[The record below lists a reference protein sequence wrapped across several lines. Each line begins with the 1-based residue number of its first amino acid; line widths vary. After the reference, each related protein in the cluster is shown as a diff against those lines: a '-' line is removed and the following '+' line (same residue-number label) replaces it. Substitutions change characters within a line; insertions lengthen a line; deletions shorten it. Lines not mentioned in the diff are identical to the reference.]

1 MFELQKLI
9 SEKSERMKQRI
20 DWNKWMPYLVAIL
33 VFYVITLIY
42 FAPMLEGKRL
52 VQPDIKNHIG
62 MSKEIMDH
70 REKYGEEPYW
80 SNSMFGGMPA
90 YLVSATYVS
99 DFLAHAGTLFC
110 GFLPIPAGALFLYMI
125 GFFILLIVLRV
136 DSWLSLLGAVA
147 FAFSSY
153 FFVILEAGHNSKA
166 IAIGFMAPVLAGV
179 ILLYRGKYLLGAGVT
194 ALFLAL
200 EIKAT
205 HPQITYY
212 LGLLIA
218 VYLLFKLAEAIR
230 EKQLMRFAKATG
242 IFVGVAI
249 IAALTHF
256 TALSA
261 INEWGKVSI
270 RGASELS
277 IGQDNKT
284 SGLDR
289 DYATQWSYGRGESW
303 TLLVPNFKGG
313 ATGAI
318 GEDPALVE
326 NIDPRMQ
333 QAVAGSNR
341 YWGDQPFTSG
351 PVYVGAIIFFL
362 AVLGMFVLKGPLK
375 WALFTATIFSLL
387 LSWGKNLPG
396 LTNFFMDF
404 FPAYNKF
411 RAVSMILVVAELCIP
426 LLAILGLKAV
436 IDKPALLRE
445 KLNLRVFK
453 LNPLI
458 LSFVLSGGIALMF
471 FVSPGNFN
479 AFESANEEQTVRQ
492 QVAQQLQ
499 GSGGTPEQIA
509 QTLNNYTFEYM
520 NALRQ
525 ARTSIFKRDAIRSFG
540 FILVAALLLF
550 LWMRG
555 WLKQVWMLAGIGL
568 FILIDM
574 WVVNQRYLHKENF
587 KPKRFMEVPFA
598 PTAAD
603 QTILADPDLN
613 FRVFN
618 STLSSFN
625 DASTSY
631 YHKSIGGY
639 HGAKLR
645 RYQEMI
651 DYHLNANNYK
661 LLDMLNMKYII
672 RDGGNGVQAIV
683 NPGAMGNAWFVDR
696 IKWVNNPDEEY
707 IYVGDAAVVKTAP
720 GALMSVTGV
729 PITVDTVSMNKPLQ
743 LSVPAMPDSVFLLR
757 LADYRMMDSVV
768 YRFGVNETDT
778 TPGFTPIRDPKAIGR
793 VLPNHFT
800 AEVVY
805 RFDPIT
811 TAVIDQRWKEVINIG
826 RIQRD
831 TNAMIRLLTYKPNHL
846 VYAARCATP
855 QLAVFS
861 EIFYEKGWNAY
872 LNDELVPHGRANW
885 LLRTMVV
892 PAGEHKIEF
901 KFEPDIIRKGE
912 PISIAASVLVILLF
926 FAALWFSWKQ
936 KQKQA

>member
-1 MFELQKLI
+1 
-9 SEKSERMKQRI
+9 MKQRI
-20 DWNKWMPYLVAIL
+20 DWKKWTPYLVAVL

-52 VQPDIKNHIG
+52 TQPDIKNHIG
-62 MSKEIMDH
+62 ASKEIQDH
-70 REKYGEEPYW
+70 RDKYGEEPYW
-80 SNSMFGGMPA
+80 TNSMFGGMPA
-90 YLVSATYVS
+90 YLISYTYVS
-99 DFLAHAGTLFC
+99 DFLSHASKVFY

-125 GFFILLIVLRV
+125 GFFILLVTLRV
-136 DSWLSLLGAVA
+136 DPWLSVLGALA

-153 FFVILEAGHNSKA
+153 FFIILEAGHNTKA
-166 IAIGFMAPVLAGV
+166 IAIGYMAPVLAGV
-179 ILLYRGKYLLGAGVT
+179 ILLYRGRYLLGGGLT

-218 VYLLFKLAEAIR
+218 VYLLFKLVEAVR
-230 EKQLMRFAKATG
+230 EKQLLRFAKATG

-303 TLLVPNFKGG
+303 TLLVPNYKGG

-318 GEDPALVE
+318 GDDPSLVE

-362 AVLGMFVLKGPLK
+362 AVMAMFVLKGPLK

-396 LTNFFMDF
+396 LTDFFMDY

-436 IDKPALLRE
+436 IEQPALLKE
-445 KLNLRVFK
+445 KLNLKVFK

-458 LSFVLSGGIALMF
+458 LSFILSGGIALLF
-471 FVSPGNFN
+471 YLAPGSFN
-479 AFESANEEQTVRQ
+479 TFESANEEQLVRQ
-492 QVAQQLQ
+492 QVARQLE

-509 QTLNNYTFEYM
+509 QTVNNYTFEYM

-525 ARTSIFKRDAIRSFG
+525 VRTTIFKRDAIRSFG
-540 FILVAALLLF
+540 FILVAAVLLF
-550 LWMRG
+550 LWMRNRIKHL
-555 WLKQVWMLAGIGL
+555 WLVAGLGL

-574 WVVNQRYLHKENF
+574 WVVNHRYLNKENF
-587 KPKRFMEVPFA
+587 TPKRFMEVPFA

-603 QTILADPDLN
+603 QAIMADPDIN

-618 STLSSFN
+618 TTVSSFN

-631 YHKSIGGY
+631 FHKSIGGY

-651 DYHLNANNYK
+651 DYHLNANNYRI
-661 LLDMLNMKYII
+661 LDMLNMKYII
-672 RDGGNGVQAIV
+672 RDGGNGVQAIP
-683 NPGAMGNAWFVDR
+683 NPGAMGNAWFVDQIR
-696 IKWVNNPDEEY
+696 WVKNPDEEY
-707 IYVGDAAVVKTAP
+707 IYVGDAAVVKAAP
-720 GALMSVTGV
+720 GALISVTGD

-743 LSVPAMPDSVFLLR
+743 LSVPALPDSVFLLR
-757 LADYRMMDSVV
+757 LADYRLLDNMP
-768 YRFGVNETDT
+768 YRFGVNEGDT
-778 TPGFTPIRDPKAIGR
+778 TEGFVHIRDPKAAGR
-793 VLPNHFT
+793 VLPNHFE
-800 AEVVY
+800 AEVIY
-805 RFDPIT
+805 RFDPTT
-811 TAVIDQRWKEVINIG
+811 TAVIDQRWKEVVSIG
-826 RIQRD
+826 QIQRD
-831 TNAMIRLLTYKPNHL
+831 TNAMIRLLTYKANHL

-855 QLAVFS
+855 QVAVFS

-872 LNDELVPHGRANW
+872 LNGELVPHGRANW
-885 LLRTMVV
+885 ILRTMVV

-912 PISIAASVLVILLF
+912 PISITASVLVILFF

-936 KQKQA
+936 NRKEA